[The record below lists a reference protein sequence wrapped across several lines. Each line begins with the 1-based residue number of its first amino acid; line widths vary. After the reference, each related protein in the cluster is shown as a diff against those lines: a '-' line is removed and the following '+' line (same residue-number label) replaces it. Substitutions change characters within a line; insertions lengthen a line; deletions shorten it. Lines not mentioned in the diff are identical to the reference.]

1 MKAFYEQ
8 RSHFLPFKED
18 EEDIFQHQTSQPND
32 AEQPSVSLSQHT
44 DHHDDGLLQNDR
56 VLSSSQE
63 PKTYSFVSS
72 RTRIAIYEDGLS
84 APRVLDINPDETQR
98 YIGAVASETHRLS
111 HEIGGVI
118 PYTVILELV
127 ENFIHAQFKEPVVT
141 IMDHGM
147 TIRFSDQGPGIPKK
161 SLAQQPGFS
170 SANDEMKN
178 YIRGVGSGFPIVKN
192 YLEIQDGR
200 LLIEDNIRKGT
211 VITIVMKNASLNQVP
226 FIPMEQQHPLPKLS
240 EREKSI
246 LLLYLTF
253 KEIGPTDVNEHIRD
267 ISISTAHRTLQH
279 LDELGLLRKN
289 ESKKH
294 SLTKQG
300 MILLKQL
307 S

>member
-8 RSHFLPFKED
+8 KPPFTLDREDVSHPHAPKLEHYGEPF
-18 EEDIFQHQTSQPND
+18 SQ
-32 AEQPSVSLSQHT
+32 EQDTGSPSR
-44 DHHDDGLLQNDR
+44 DDDGTP
-56 VLSSSQE
+56 SPQE
-63 PKTYSFVSS
+63 PTQDYSFVRS
-72 RTRIAIYEDGLS
+72 RTRIAVYEDGLS
-84 APRVLDINPDETQR
+84 APRVLDIDPDETQR

-111 HEIGGVI
+111 HEMGGGI

-192 YLEIQDGR
+192 YLEVQDGR

-211 VITIVMKNASLNQVP
+211 VITILMKDTSPNQIPVIPVDQQYAS
-226 FIPMEQQHPLPKLS
+226 PKLS
-240 EREKSI
+240 EREKSV
-246 LLLYLTF
+246 LLLCRKL
-253 KEIGPTDVNEHIRD
+253 KEIGPTDVNEHISD
-267 ISISTAHRTLQH
+267 ISISTAHRTLQR
-279 LDELGLLRKN
+279 LDGLNLLKKN
-289 ESKKH
+289 EMKKH
-294 SLTKQG
+294 SLTQQGLAVAKQF
-300 MILLKQL
+300 L
-307 S
+307 